1 MIFFL
6 RSSIVFILILLVQS
20 GYAQFEKN
28 SVRNTSIEYE
38 KDLIADTTAN
48 YLKIMLCG
56 DLIHKSQLCSRQ
68 PTLLFS

>member
-6 RSSIVFILILLVQS
+6 RSSILSVLILLVQN

-38 KDLIADTTAN
+38 KDLIADTTAH

-56 DLIHKSQLCSRQ
+56 DLIHKSQL
-68 PTLLFS
+68 LKK